1 MMNDEKKYDDVIKT
15 LKSLQQVKAPQNFE
29 ADLKRKLNEEK
40 YGAKSKRSFK
50 DFLIP
55 SRLIPSFGVAAAAIV
70 AFIIININSEEAENP
85 LMIEPKV
92 REDIITVGAVDLQ
105 EVPEGGE
112 RSAMM
117 KDTDKKNVVDRKT
130 KEEKREETYG
140 DELQDNNIVA
150 ESESFLPESTL
161 TDANEIGTS
170 DDYSSP
176 PAAGIAIRKSGL
188 NFRQVK
194 PTERE
199 QKEILK
205 LKKKVQRKKKME
217 EIE

>member
-1 MMNDEKKYDDVIKT
+1 MMNDENKYDDVIKT
-15 LKSLQQVKAPQNFE
+15 LKSLQQVKAAPNFE

-40 YGAKSKRSFK
+40 YGAKSKRSIK

-70 AFIIININSEEAENP
+70 AFLIININSEEAENP

-92 REDIITVGAVDLQ
+92 REDIITVGEVELQ
-105 EVPEGGE
+105 EIPESGE

-117 KDTDKKNVVDRKT
+117 KDTDKKDVVDRKN
-130 KEEKREETYG
+130 KEEKREGMYG
-140 DELQDNNIVA
+140 DELLDDNIVA

-161 TDANEIGTS
+161 TDANEIGTT

-205 LKKKVQRKKKME
+205 LKKRVQRKYKTK
-217 EIE
+217 EID